1 MDTSVV
7 PYCSINYVIFDMIQA
22 SLSATL
28 QSKGLA
34 IALLYS
40 FFFFNRY
47 KQTIAEVNL
56 VWRILHRISLKPSA
70 SLLCANINSYTGSR
84 CVTTLF

>member
-40 FFFFNRY
+40 FFFF
-47 KQTIAEVNL
+47 
-56 VWRILHRISLKPSA
+56 
-70 SLLCANINSYTGSR
+70 
-84 CVTTLF
+84 

>member
-7 PYCSINYVIFDMIQA
+7 PYCSINYVIFDTIQA

-40 FFFFNRY
+40 FFFNRY

>member
-1 MDTSVV
+1 MNTSVV

-40 FFFFNRY
+40 FFFNRY
-47 KQTIAEVNL
+47 KQTIPEVNL
-56 VWRILHRISLKPSA
+56 VGEFFIEFLLNLQ
-70 SLLCANINSYTGSR
+70 LLCFVPTLI
-84 CVTTLF
+84 VTLVADV

>member
-40 FFFFNRY
+40 FFFLIDTN
-47 KQTIAEVNL
+47 KQ
-56 VWRILHRISLKPSA
+56 SLRS
-70 SLLCANINSYTGSR
+70 I
-84 CVTTLF
+84 